1 MMSIFHADKRDMN
14 LNAKQLKKSGLI
26 PGNIYGGELD
36 QSLLIQMQQNEAKQ
50 LLRLKTTGN
59 KLTLSVDGK
68 KYSVIIKEIGRTPVS
83 GQIEHLSFQSLVNS
97 KMVASSARIVLLNR
111 EKVSNSVQQRLFE
124 IPYRALPSNL
134 VEEIEIDL
142 EGMPLDTYVR
152 VQDLAIAGNE
162 DIELLIEPDDLVLS
176 IVGSRKPAA
185 EKEEEQAESA

>member
-1 MMSIFHADKRDMN
+1 MSIFHADKRDMN